1 MAAGPAA
8 GGKGALSKG
17 KEITKGRGAG
27 PHTILTY
34 IHIQYIS
41 LLVYNFIIFIY
52 M

>member
-17 KEITKGRGAG
+17 KEIPKGRGAG

-34 IHIQYIS
+34 IHT
-41 LLVYNFIIFIY
+41 Y
-52 M
+52 MRS